1 MILTDCG
8 DQFGPGGSLRGISAL
23 PDANGGALAT
33 TSDPVPPAVNP
44 LTTTNTSFATIGNF
58 SGPNPTDPND
68 LNRVPIFFLLLA
80 DRSGG
85 NDRVATARILQQEK
99 YGLSG
104 VNLNNLAANGC
115 AGLPLTNPVG
125 VTGTVGNTALPA
137 GQQGCGGTRF
147 ALVGT
152 ADNFPDAL
160 SASYAAGRIGA
171 AILLVRPTVDALGQ
185 VSFALTNLGVTTV
198 LVLGG
203 PAAVPDTV
211 VDFLKTL
218 NTSCTTNTQCGGPS
232 NVVVNGDPRLA
243 PGTKLAVTR
252 VQDPLNDTRYGT
264 MRLLNILTGLPV
276 SIPVVVQ
283 QVQPA
288 LFNQTGT
295 PGAAVG
301 TSQAATTVSAANK
314 GCTFCRSAFLVS
326 GTNFPDALAAG
337 VRSYSRGIPMILT
350 DPAALS
356 PEARQTLRDL
366 QTQQVYIIGGTAAV
380 SQAVQDEL
388 VKATQDGGL
397 GLAVARISGADRLQT
412 AVAIHAWATRL
423 ASNTGLAGSIVG
435 TSFVSTILLARGDTF
450 PDSLTAAVQGRG
462 SLFGVQTINGGIGTG
477 TDPNKLNYCFF
488 CEASILLTVDPNN
501 LGASTA
507 SALTAVGASNA
518 TSAPVNAIKCLGL
531 QAAISDAVCTASQ
544 NALAGITT

>member
-1 MILTDCG
+1 VN
-8 DQFGPGGSLRGISAL
+8 P
-23 PDANGGALAT
+23 AT
-33 TSDPVPPAVNP
+33 TA
-44 LTTTNTSFATIGNF
+44 NTDFTTIGNF
-58 SGPNPTDPND
+58 SGPNPSDPND

-99 YGLSG
+99 YGIAG
-104 VNLNNLAANGC
+104 VNLAQC
-115 AGLPLTNPVG
+115 PLGQTGQEG
-125 VTGTVGNTALPA
+125 VPLFNQL
-137 GQQGCGGTRF
+137 CGGTRF

-171 AILLVRPTVDALGQ
+171 AILLVRPTVDALAQ
-185 VSFALTNLGVTTV
+185 VQLALQNLGVKTV

-211 VDFLKTL
+211 VDFLKSL
-218 NTSCTTNTQCGGPS
+218 NTSCTKDSACGGPA
-232 NVVVNGDPRLA
+232 NTVVNGDPRVE
-243 PGTKLAVTR
+243 PGTKLAVAR

-295 PGAAVG
+295 PGSATG

-314 GCTFCRSAFLVS
+314 CATCRSAFLVS
-326 GTNFPDALAAG
+326 GTNFPDALAGG

-366 QTQQVYIIGGTAAV
+366 QTQQVYILGGTAAV

-412 AVAIHAWATRL
+412 AVAIHSWATRL
-423 ASNTGLAGSIVG
+423 ASNTSLPGSTVG
-435 TSFVSTILLARGDTF
+435 AANPFTANVTTVLLARGDTF
-450 PDSLTAAVQGRG
+450 PDSLSAAVQGRG
-462 SLFGVQTINGGIGTG
+462 SLFGVQPINGGFGTG
-477 TDPNKLNYCFF
+477 ADPNKLNYGPVA
-488 CEASILLTVDPNN
+488 EASILLTVDPNN

-507 SALTAVGASNA
+507 SALTAVGSSNG
-518 TSAPVNAIKCLGL
+518 TSPPVNAIKCLGL
-531 QAAISDAVCTASQ
+531 QSAISDAVCTASQ

>member
-1 MILTDCG
+1 
-8 DQFGPGGSLRGISAL
+8 
-23 PDANGGALAT
+23 
-33 TSDPVPPAVNP
+33 
-44 LTTTNTSFATIGNF
+44 
-58 SGPNPTDPND
+58 
-68 LNRVPIFFLLLA
+68 
-80 DRSGG
+80 
-85 NDRVATARILQQEK
+85 
-99 YGLSG
+99 
-104 VNLNNLAANGC
+104 
-115 AGLPLTNPVG
+115 
-125 VTGTVGNTALPA
+125 
-137 GQQGCGGTRF
+137 
-147 ALVGT
+147 
-152 ADNFPDAL
+152 
-160 SASYAAGRIGA
+160 
-171 AILLVRPTVDALGQ
+171 
-185 VSFALTNLGVTTV
+185 
-198 LVLGG
+198 
-203 PAAVPDTV
+203 
-211 VDFLKTL
+211 
-218 NTSCTTNTQCGGPS
+218 
-232 NVVVNGDPRLA
+232 
-243 PGTKLAVTR
+243 
-252 VQDPLNDTRYGT
+252 
-264 MRLLNILTGLPV
+264 
-276 SIPVVVQ
+276 
-283 QVQPA
+283 
-288 LFNQTGT
+288 
-295 PGAAVG
+295 
-301 TSQAATTVSAANK
+301 
-314 GCTFCRSAFLVS
+314 VS

-423 ASNTGLAGSIVG
+423 ASNTGLPGSIVG

-477 TDPNKLNYCFF
+477 SDPNKLNYCFF

-507 SALTAVGASNA
+507 SALTAVGSSNA